1 MIEVPLWLALLL
13 GIPGILIILLVII
26 VAIGIIAGSIRYKE

>member
-13 GIPGILIILLVII
+13 GIPGILTILLVII
-26 VAIGIIAGSIRYKE
+26 VAVGVIVGKTKYEE

>member
-13 GIPGILIILLVII
+13 GIPGAFVVLLVII
-26 VAIGIIAGSIRYKE
+26 VAIGVVIGSIKYNE

>member
-13 GIPGILIILLVII
+13 GIPGALVILLVII
-26 VAIGIIAGSIRYKE
+26 VTIGVIVGSIKYKE

>member
-13 GIPGILIILLVII
+13 GIPGILVILLVII
-26 VAIGIIAGSIRYKE
+26 VAIGVIVGSIKYKE